1 MTVSSSNS
9 ATVKMGRQAS
19 QPLVRGM
26 KYMPDSRQN
35 CLAQRARLSSN
46 HAITTKPMTT
56 KTKTFAIH
64 NRLVSHSVDQLIS
77 IHPPRS
83 FVTLPKWRLPYA
95 LGACERYSVTLQQTA
110 EQWRPRA
117 PSRTR
122 SVPHRLRSERHMHVR
137 SQLEPAR
144 RGLR

>member
-1 MTVSSSNS
+1 MTVRSSNS
-9 ATVKMGRQAS
+9 ATVKIGRQAS
-19 QPLVRGM
+19 QPRVRGM

-46 HAITTKPMTT
+46 HAISTNPTTT

-77 IHPPRS
+77 MHPPRS

-95 LGACERYSVTLQQTA
+95 LGALEGYSVTLQQTA
-110 EQWRPRA
+110 ERWSPFAR
-117 PSRTR
+117 
-122 SVPHRLRSERHMHVR
+122 HRVRH
-137 SQLEPAR
+137 R
-144 RGLR
+144 RVTA